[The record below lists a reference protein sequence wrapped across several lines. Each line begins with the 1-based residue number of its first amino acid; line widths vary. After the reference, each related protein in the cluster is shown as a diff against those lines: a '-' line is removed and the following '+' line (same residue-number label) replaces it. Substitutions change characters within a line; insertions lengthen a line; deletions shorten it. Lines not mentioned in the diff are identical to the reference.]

1 MNDFGLFVK
10 PDLVRDGM
18 KSGMILKSKLKSV
31 TTSRVAPERG
41 K

>member
-1 MNDFGLFVK
+1 
-10 PDLVRDGM
+10 VRDGM

-41 K
+41 KWAASKQQVSSK